1 MSNSIE
7 LIGSVKYDRDVARPR
22 NFSREG
28 VLEKA
33 LPVFWKHGFAD
44 ASLQELEKATGVN
57 KSGLYSEFSGKE
69 DLFLESLRF
78 YLDRLPQL
86 SLLTV
91 EPLGWD
97 NIEQFLRLG
106 PRTTEGQQG
115 CFAVSSMRE
124 LAILPPA
131 AIEMLGQGRVQLK
144 QLIAKNIEA
153 EKPKADVN
161 DLASIVLTFF
171 TGLSVEQNLKPSR
184 AAIGRKVENLIRV
197 LRAAAAATAGT
208 SGRRRRRRHVEL
220 RS

>member
-1 MSNSIE
+1 MSSGIE
-7 LIGSVKYDRDVARPR
+7 LIGSLKHDSDMARPR
-22 NFSREG
+22 NFSRET

-57 KSGLYSEFSGKE
+57 KSGLYAEFSGKE
-69 DLFLESLRF
+69 ELFLESLRF
-78 YLDRLPQL
+78 YLDRLPTL
-86 SLLTV
+86 CLLTV

-97 NIEQFLRLG
+97 NIEQFLKLG
-106 PRTTEGQQG
+106 PRTTEGQKG

-131 AIEMLGQGRVQLK
+131 AIEILGQGRVQLK

-153 EKPKADVN
+153 EKRKADVD
-161 DLASIVLTFF
+161 DLASVVLTFF

-184 AAIGRKVENLIRV
+184 AATLRKVDNLMQV
-197 LRAAAAATAGT
+197 LR
-208 SGRRRRRRHVEL
+208 SL
-220 RS
+220 

>member
-1 MSNSIE
+1 MSSGIE
-7 LIGSVKYDRDVARPR
+7 LIGSVKYDRDMARPR
-22 NFSREG
+22 NFSRGG

-97 NIEQFLRLG
+97 NIEQFLKLG
-106 PRTTEGQQG
+106 PRTTEGQKG

-153 EKPKADVN
+153 EKPKADVK
-161 DLASIVLTFF
+161 DLAGIVLTFF

-184 AAIGRKVENLIRV
+184 VATVRKVDNLMRV
-197 LRAAAAATAGT
+197 LR
-208 SGRRRRRRHVEL
+208 SL
-220 RS
+220 

>member
-1 MSNSIE
+1 MSSGIE
-7 LIGSVKYDRDVARPR
+7 LIGSLKHDGDMARPR
-22 NFSREG
+22 NFSRET

-86 SLLTV
+86 CLLTV

-97 NIEQFLRLG
+97 NIEQFLKLG
-106 PRTTEGQQG
+106 PRTTEGQRG

-131 AIEMLGQGRVQLK
+131 AIQMLGQGRVQLK
-144 QLIAKNIEA
+144 QLIARNIEA
-153 EKPKADVN
+153 EKRQADVD

-171 TGLSVEQNLKPSR
+171 TGLSVEQNLKPTR
-184 AAIGRKVENLIRV
+184 PATMRKVDNLMRV
-197 LRAAAAATAGT
+197 LR
-208 SGRRRRRRHVEL
+208 SL
-220 RS
+220 

>member
-1 MSNSIE
+1 MLMSSRIE
-7 LIGSVKYDRDVARPR
+7 LLGSVKYDRDMARPR

-44 ASLQELEKATGVN
+44 ASLQELEKATRVN

-86 SLLTV
+86 SLLSV

-97 NIEQFLRLG
+97 NIEQFLKLG
-106 PRTTEGQQG
+106 PRTIEGQKG

-131 AIEMLGQGRVQLK
+131 AIEILGQARVQLK
-144 QLIAKNIEA
+144 HLVAKNIEA
-153 EKPKADVN
+153 EVRKADVN

-184 AAIGRKVENLIRV
+184 ASTVRKVDTLMRV
-197 LRAAAAATAGT
+197 LR
-208 SGRRRRRRHVEL
+208 SL
-220 RS
+220 

>member
-1 MSNSIE
+1 MSSGIE
-7 LIGSVKYDRDVARPR
+7 LIGSVKYDRDMARPR

-44 ASLQELEKATGVN
+44 ASLLELEKATGVN

-78 YLDRLPQL
+78 YLDRLPPL

-97 NIEQFLRLG
+97 NIEQFLKLG
-106 PRTTEGQQG
+106 PRTTEGQKG

-161 DLASIVLTFF
+161 DLASMVLTFF
-171 TGLSVEQNLKPSR
+171 TGLSVEQNLKSSR
-184 AAIGRKVENLIRV
+184 AATGRKIDNLMQV
-197 LRAAAAATAGT
+197 LR
-208 SGRRRRRRHVEL
+208 SL
-220 RS
+220 

>member
-1 MSNSIE
+1 M
-7 LIGSVKYDRDVARPR
+7 ARPR

-44 ASLQELEKATGVN
+44 ASLQQLEKATGVN

-69 DLFLESLRF
+69 ELFLESLRF
-78 YLDRLPQL
+78 YLDRMQVG
-86 SLLTV
+86 LLMV

-97 NIEQFLRLG
+97 NVEQFLKLG
-106 PRTTEGQQG
+106 PRTTEGQKG

-131 AIEMLGQGRVQLK
+131 ALGILGQSRVQLK

-153 EKPKADVN
+153 ERPKADVN
-161 DLASIVLTFF
+161 DLASMVLTFF

-184 AAIGRKVENLIRV
+184 AATGRKVDSLMRV
-197 LRAAAAATAGT
+197 LR
-208 SGRRRRRRHVEL
+208 SL
-220 RS
+220 

>member
-1 MSNSIE
+1 M
-7 LIGSVKYDRDVARPR
+7 ARPR
-22 NFSREG
+22 NFSRVG

-69 DLFLESLRF
+69 ELFLESLRF
-78 YLDRLPQL
+78 YLDRMQL
-86 SLLTV
+86 GLLMV

-97 NIEQFLRLG
+97 NIEQFLKLG
-106 PRTTEGQQG
+106 PRNTEGQKG

-131 AIEMLGQGRVQLK
+131 ATEILGRSRVQLR

-153 EKPKADVN
+153 EKPK
-161 DLASIVLTFF
+161 LAVDNLAGMVMTFF
-171 TGLSVEQNLKPSR
+171 AGLSVEQNLKSTR
-184 AAIGRKVENLIRV
+184 ATTGRKVDSLMQV
-197 LRAAAAATAGT
+197 LR
-208 SGRRRRRRHVEL
+208 SL
-220 RS
+220 

>member
-1 MSNSIE
+1 M
-7 LIGSVKYDRDVARPR
+7 ARPKK
-22 NFSREG
+22 FSREG

-69 DLFLESLRF
+69 ELFLESLRF
-78 YLDRLPQL
+78 YLDRMQL
-86 SLLTV
+86 GLLMV

-97 NIEQFLRLG
+97 NVEQFLKLG
-106 PRTTEGQQG
+106 PRTTEGQKG

-161 DLASIVLTFF
+161 DLASMVLTFF
-171 TGLSVEQNLKPSR
+171 TGLSMEQNLKSSR
-184 AAIGRKVENLIRV
+184 AATGRKVDNLMQV
-197 LRAAAAATAGT
+197 LR
-208 SGRRRRRRHVEL
+208 SL
-220 RS
+220 

>member
-1 MSNSIE
+1 MSSGIE
-7 LIGSVKYDRDVARPR
+7 LRGSVKYDRDMARPR

-28 VLEKA
+28 VLEKS

-78 YLDRLPQL
+78 YLDRVAQIG
-86 SLLTV
+86 LLAV

-97 NIEQFLRLG
+97 NIEQFLKLG
-106 PRTTEGQQG
+106 PRTTEGQKG

-184 AAIGRKVENLIRV
+184 AATVRKVDNLMRV
-197 LRAAAAATAGT
+197 LR
-208 SGRRRRRRHVEL
+208 SL
-220 RS
+220 